1 MPKRTSRRTKGYE
14 VIAWIEAHCRFTN
27 GEWIGKPFR
36 LLPWQKRLIL
46 ELFEVGAGGLR
57 RHRWAYVS
65 TSKKAG
71 KTELA
76 AALALYMLI
85 GDGEPSPLVI
95 CAAAS
100 EDQADLVFGAA
111 KRMCELSPTLSQ
123 ITERF
128 DKEILVPSIPGAKLK
143 RVAAAAGTNDGQNI
157 HAVIVDE
164 LHEWTGPKGERVWT
178 VLTNGTGARRQPLV
192 FQITTAGWDLDTIC
206 GRQYLYAQRVAAGEE
221 VDGRYYS
228 FISEAPEGADH
239 TDPAVWEVANPSFG
253 VTVQP
258 EFFADQLSK
267 KPEADF
273 RRYFCN
279 QWTRAKASWL
289 PPGAWETCRGP
300 VSIADGAQVWVGVDV
315 ALKHDSTAV
324 VLVAPDNTGRF
335 HVQSRVWQP
344 VDDRIDVAAV
354 ENHLRQLHQQYEVVE
369 FAFDP
374 AYFERS
380 AQVLLDEG
388 LRMVEFPQSPARMVP
403 ACQAAYEL
411 IAAALVVHD
420 GDPTLTDHVLSA
432 AQRESD
438 RGWTLS
444 KGRTKRKIDAC
455 IALVMALARAGTRTV
470 EYGSVYE
477 TQDLAVF

>member
-1 MPKRTSRRTKGYE
+1 M
-14 VIAWIEAHCRFTN
+14 
-27 GEWIGKPFR
+27 
-36 LLPWQKRLIL
+36 
-46 ELFEVGAGGLR
+46 
-57 RHRWAYVS
+57 
-65 TSKKAG
+65 
-71 KTELA
+71 
-76 AALALYMLI
+76 
-85 GDGEPSPLVI
+85 
-95 CAAAS
+95 
-100 EDQADLVFGAA
+100 
-111 KRMCELSPTLSQ
+111 
-123 ITERF
+123 
-128 DKEILVPSIPGAKLK
+128 
-143 RVAAAAGTNDGQNI
+143 
-157 HAVIVDE
+157 
-164 LHEWTGPKGERVWT
+164 
-178 VLTNGTGARRQPLV
+178 V

-206 GRQYLYAQRVAAGEE
+206 GRQYQYAQRVAAGEE
-221 VDGRYYS
+221 TDAHYYS
-228 FISEAPEGADH
+228 FIAEAPEGADH
-239 TDPAVWEVANPSFG
+239 TDPAVWAQANPSFG

-258 EFFADQLSK
+258 AFFADQLSK

-289 PPGAWETCRGP
+289 PPGAWEACRGDAAVP
-300 VSIADGAQVWVGVDV
+300 EGSQVWVGVDV

-324 VLVAPDNTGRF
+324 VLVAPDADGRF

-354 ENHLRQLHQQYEVVE
+354 ENHLRALHQQYEVVE

-403 ACQAAYEL
+403 ACQGAYEL
-411 IAAALVVHD
+411 IAARMVVHE

-455 IALVMALARAGTRTV
+455 IALVMALARASTGSTEV
-470 EYGSVYE
+470 GSVYE
-477 TQDLAVF
+477 ERDFIVL